1 MPRPEEDESRSGRR
15 ALAVL
20 AVLAGVYAVLGMRVV
35 YLQVIRGPDLVHRA
49 VRQHEKAIAVEAERG
64 TIYDR
69 QGNILA
75 TDLTVPSL
83 YAVPPLI
90 DNPGSIAREL
100 AVVLGVDPLPLAK
113 RLAEPREFIWLS
125 RRVEPAVAKA
135 VEDLGAEG
143 VRLMPERRRIYPK
156 KALLGQTLGFA
167 GTDHEGLEG
176 LERAY
181 DRTLRGEKGW
191 LTYERD
197 GMGQQ
202 LFPKDLHYVAP
213 SRGADLVLTIDEVV
227 QYISER
233 ELDSA
238 IAESGA
244 EGGTIVVMD
253 PADGGVLAMAVR
265 PAFNPN
271 DVDAQRPASWRN
283 RAITDLFEPGS
294 TFKVVTAAAAL
305 DAGVVHPDDLIDCER
320 GSWPIAGGVLHDHE
334 PLGRITFSDVIAKS
348 SNIGTA
354 KVAQRLGEERLA
366 RAIVA
371 FGFGRKTGIDLGG
384 EVSGRV
390 KPTARWSGRS
400 LATMAIGQE
409 VGVTA
414 IQLVTAYAAVANG
427 GRLVRPHLVA
437 EVRDQHGRAQPIGQE
452 VRDEGQVRVMSDHTA
467 EVLTTILERVVS
479 PRGTGALAA
488 VEGVSVAGKT
498 GTAQQIDP
506 ATGRYTANRVVSSF
520 VGFAPSRH
528 PAVVVLVTLDNPE
541 GHGWGGSVA
550 APVFRRVVEATLRH
564 LDASPPLFDS
574 DRPPRTAVT
583 MLVPR

>member
-1 MPRPEEDESRSGRR
+1 MPRPEDDESRSR
-15 ALAVL
+15 ARAVAVL
-20 AVLAGVYAVLGMRVV
+20 AVLAVVYAGLAMRVV

-49 VRQHEKAIAVEAERG
+49 ERQHEKAIAVEAERG

-69 QGNILA
+69 HGNVLA
-75 TDLTVPSL
+75 ADLTVPSL

-100 AVVLGVDPLPLAK
+100 AVVLGLDPGPLAK

-125 RRVEPAVAKA
+125 RRVDPAVAKA

-167 GTDHEGLEG
+167 GIDHQGLEG

-191 LTYERD
+191 LIYERD
-197 GMGQQ
+197 GMGQR
-202 LFPKDLHYVAP
+202 LFPKDLRYVAP
-213 SRGADLVLTIDEVV
+213 SRGADLALTIDEVV

-233 ELDSA
+233 ELDAA

-244 EGGTIVVMD
+244 EGGTIIVMD
-253 PADGGVLAMAVR
+253 PGDGGVLAMAVR

-271 DVDAQRPASWRN
+271 DVDARKPASWRN

-294 TFKVVTAAAAL
+294 TFKVVVAAAAL

-320 GSWPIAGGVLHDHE
+320 GAWSIAGGVLHDHE
-334 PLGRITFSDVIAKS
+334 PLGRVPFSDVIAKS
-348 SNIGTA
+348 SNIGVA
-354 KVAQRLGEERLA
+354 KVAQRLGEARLA
-366 RAIVA
+366 RAMVA

-384 EVSGRV
+384 EVSGRL

-427 GRLVRPHLVA
+427 GRLVKPHLVG
-437 EVRDQHGRAQPIGQE
+437 EVRDQKGRAQPIGRVE
-452 VRDEGQVRVMSDHTA
+452 HDEARTRVMSEHTA
-467 EVLTTILERVVS
+467 VALTTILERVVS

-506 ATGRYTANRVVSSF
+506 ATGRYAADRVVSSF
-520 VGFAPSRH
+520 VGFAPSRR
-528 PAVVVLVTLDNPE
+528 PAVVVLVVLDNPD
-541 GHGWGGSVA
+541 GRGWGGGVA
-550 APVFRRVVEATLRH
+550 APVFSRVVEATLRH
-564 LDASPPLFDS
+564 LDAPAPLPDPG
-574 DRPPRTAVT
+574 RPPPTAVT